1 MRLPHPARL
10 LLAALAFSLSVPS
23 TGQGPTPVT
32 PSPLVVKSTEVVTIP
47 FAPPLDAPL
56 AYRLR
61 FERRNTGGTT
71 VIEMEQRLTFARID
85 GGFALTIEQLA
96 INSGG
101 RRLDLTDKR
110 ALDAVPP
117 GLRVYLLPV
126 VVELDGAGEM
136 VRMRDWEAMQ
146 AGLRAFPEATA
157 RFSGKPVDE
166 GALAAMRTV
175 LEPFINSTAEEAPSL
190 LIRGWPA
197 MLGYGGGTFDP
208 GETIESGV
216 EVATPFSSTP
226 IPAVSQG
233 SVSRTPEG
241 HISLVQK
248 TVFDPEVIHKL
259 TLGVIDRIRA
269 QGAMKGPL
277 APADAILGLE
287 LTDEIAI
294 TFDPVTGL
302 PVTGRTA
309 RLATVTTPDGPM
321 GGGDVTTITRI
332 AP

>member
-1 MRLPHPARL
+1 MPRFMSSA
-10 LLAALAFSLSVPS
+10 LLALALAAPAAATAAKEAAAPAEAASAETIL
-23 TGQGPTPVT
+23 
-32 PSPLVVKSTEVVTIP
+32 IP
-47 FAPPLDAPL
+47 FDPPTDTPL

-61 FERRNTGGTT
+61 FERSNTGGTT
-71 VIEMEQRLTFARID
+71 AIEIEQRLTFARID

-96 INSGG
+96 INSRGQ
-101 RRLDLTDKR
+101 RLDLTDKR
-110 ALDAVPP
+110 ALDAVPL

-146 AGLRAFPEATA
+146 AGLRAFPEAAA

-197 MLGYGGGTFDP
+197 MLGYGGGTFVAD
-208 GETIESGV
+208 ETLESDV

-241 HISLVQK
+241 RISLVQT

-259 TLGVIDRIRA
+259 TLGVIDRMRA

-277 APADAILGLE
+277 APQDAILGLE
-287 LTDEIAI
+287 LADEIAI
-294 TFDPVTGL
+294 SFDPVTGL
-302 PVTGRTA
+302 PVTGRTT

-321 GGGDVTTITRI
+321 GGGDVTTITRV